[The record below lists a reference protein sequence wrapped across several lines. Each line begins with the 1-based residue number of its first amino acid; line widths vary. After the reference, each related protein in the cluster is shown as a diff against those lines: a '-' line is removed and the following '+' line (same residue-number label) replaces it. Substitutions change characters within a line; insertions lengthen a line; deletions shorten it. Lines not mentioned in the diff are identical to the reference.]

1 MSGADN
7 LTSTARTVL
16 VVDDDRATR
25 FLIRKALQKDGWT
38 VEEAADGARACAS
51 LERSHPDVV
60 LLDVEMP
67 EMDGFATCAHLR
79 ALPGGQHVPVLM
91 ITGRDNQESITRAY
105 EVGATDF
112 LSKPFNLTVLRQ
124 RLQYMYRS
132 LEATRALQ
140 NERDFISTVVDTSM
154 ALVLILD
161 VTGRIVRFN
170 RSCERVSGLS
180 VDEAKGERVW
190 DLLTSADE
198 RERERLTFDRL
209 VSERGT
215 SEYEG
220 SWTTREGSRREIAWS
235 NSVLLSRDG
244 DVEHVV
250 FTGLDTTERN
260 QAEERVRFLDSYD
273 SVTGL
278 PNRRQFAERVDQAI
292 SAAHGNEWGLGVL
305 CLDLDR
311 FSRVTA
317 TCGYQAGDRLLAQ
330 VAERLSKSLRLSDL
344 LSPLPLSIR
353 AELGRPGGDEF
364 AALLNGV
371 GDANDVATVV
381 ERLRIALGRPF
392 TLDGQGVTITASV
405 GVALYPADGSD
416 SESLLRNAESAMHA
430 ARESVGQSYHFYS
443 AAMHTSGSTRLSL
456 EADLRQAVERDEF
469 TLSYQPKIFA
479 TTRRISGSEALIR
492 WQHPSRGLVM
502 PDTFIG
508 IAEETGLIEP
518 IGEWVLREACR
529 QVMRWREAGLQ
540 PPPVAVNLSSVQLR
554 LAGFLESVATI
565 LNETATDTGDLT
577 LEVTESVI
585 MRDPREARDVLSS
598 LSDLGVRIAIDDFG
612 TGYST
617 LSSLQE
623 LPVHTL
629 KIDRM
634 FVKDLAENTKSLSIV
649 RAMIAMAHAMG
660 LGVVAEGV
668 ESESELKIVCAEGCD
683 EIQGFLISRPVSGD
697 QLEALLRREATGET
711 DPTPALTGAASSHHE
726 H

>member
-7 LTSTARTVL
+7 FTSSARTVL

-25 FLIRKALQKDGWT
+25 FLIRTALQKDGWT

-51 LERSHPDVV
+51 LERSHPDIV

-79 ALPGGQHVPVLM
+79 TLPGGESVPVPM
-91 ITGRDNQESITRAY
+91 ITGRDNQESITRSY

-124 RLQYMYRS
+124 RLQYMHRS

-154 ALVLILD
+154 ALVSVLD
-161 VTGRIVRFN
+161 VTGQIVRFN

-180 VDEAKGERVW
+180 IDEAQGERVW
-190 DLLTSADE
+190 DLLTSPDE
-198 RERERLTFDRL
+198 RERERLSFDRL
-209 VSERGT
+209 VSKRGS

-220 SWTTREGSRREIAWS
+220 SWTTKDGSTREIAWS

-244 DVEHVV
+244 DVVHVV
-250 FTGLDTTERN
+250 FTGLDITERN

-292 SAAHGNEWGLGVL
+292 SSAHGNQWGVGVL

-311 FSRVTA
+311 FSRVTV
-317 TCGYQAGDRLLAQ
+317 TCGYQAGDRLLAR

-344 LSPLPLSIR
+344 LSPLPLGVR

-371 GDANDVATVV
+371 GDANDVATVI
-381 ERLRIALGRPF
+381 ERLRIALRRPF
-392 TLDGQGVTITASV
+392 TLEGQEVTVSASV

-430 ARESVGQSYHFYS
+430 ARESVGQSYRFYS
-443 AAMHTSGSTRLSL
+443 AAMHTSVSTRLSL

-469 TLSYQPKIFA
+469 TLYYQPRCSPRPAESAEPKHS
-479 TTRRISGSEALIR
+479 SGGSIR
-492 WQHPSRGLVM
+492 
-502 PDTFIG
+502 
-508 IAEETGLIEP
+508 
-518 IGEWVLREACR
+518 
-529 QVMRWREAGLQ
+529 
-540 PPPVAVNLSSVQLR
+540 
-554 LAGFLESVATI
+554 
-565 LNETATDTGDLT
+565 
-577 LEVTESVI
+577 
-585 MRDPREARDVLSS
+585 
-598 LSDLGVRIAIDDFG
+598 LG
-612 TGYST
+612 
-617 LSSLQE
+617 
-623 LPVHTL
+623 
-629 KIDRM
+629 
-634 FVKDLAENTKSLSIV
+634 
-649 RAMIAMAHAMG
+649 
-660 LGVVAEGV
+660 
-668 ESESELKIVCAEGCD
+668 
-683 EIQGFLISRPVSGD
+683 
-697 QLEALLRREATGET
+697 
-711 DPTPALTGAASSHHE
+711 AS
-726 H
+726 